1 MRMKKMKHSCVVQ
14 TPPGNYDKP
23 LDIIRKVLDKENEK
37 AKQVKQESKKDVFS
51 SYTSPLIQAETYW
64 YAETNGADLLEV
76 LKLPDVDTYYTYSN
90 EIMKIYELFGIEA
103 ARNLFI
109 LMFKKTLEDAG
120 QYVDPRHLQMIA
132 EIMFNQGRPLSI
144 AFGGANR
151 RNQTSFLSLMSIQQ
165 AMNVI
170 KKAGFL
176 GRKDPLSWTSAAIM
190 VNRQVMMGTGG
201 QFEILDDPEFNKQV
215 EEMRIKQEK
224 LSAADMEAV
233 LQMLDNNPNQEPD
246 SEAIEN
252 DLQAA
257 LLKGLMGHDDIEP
270 DIQPQPKAKIV
281 DKFTKDIQPIPNTIA
296 PPMVMDPKLV
306 EAHTKLRL
314 PVVSEQ
320 ATETITSTSKNN
332 KVVRISTDK
341 PKVAYYTNDS
351 SIEETEGS
359 ESETESSPVVRA
371 PSKLK
376 KLAPISEEEKTTA
389 TTPKKK
395 TTKSTPIK
403 TGPANMD
410 IDIDAF
416 MKAMVE

>member
-1 MRMKKMKHSCVVQ
+1 
-14 TPPGNYDKP
+14 
-23 LDIIRKVLDKENEK
+23 
-37 AKQVKQESKKDVFS
+37 
-51 SYTSPLIQAETYW
+51 
-64 YAETNGADLLEV
+64 
-76 LKLPDVDTYYTYSN
+76 
-90 EIMKIYELFGIEA
+90 
-103 ARNLFI
+103 
-109 LMFKKTLEDAG
+109 
-120 QYVDPRHLQMIA
+120 
-132 EIMFNQGRPLSI
+132 
-144 AFGGANR
+144 
-151 RNQTSFLSLMSIQQ
+151 
-165 AMNVI
+165 
-170 KKAGFL
+170 
-176 GRKDPLSWTSAAIM
+176 
-190 VNRQVMMGTGG
+190 MGTGG